1 MAIGPSEFKH
11 ILSRWGSGVTV
22 VTMKHG
28 ETVHGMTASAFCSVS
43 LEPPLIL
50 ICVGK
55 KQGSLPLI
63 KGSGRFVVNILAE
76 GQEQLSDFFAKPRP
90 EGDAQFA
97 AHSHQKAANGTPILD
112 GSMGWMDCK
121 VHSVAEGGDHDIL
134 IGLIEKM
141 GVSETAKEPLVYFC
155 GKYRKLEK

>member
-1 MAIGPSEFKH
+1 MAIAPPEFKH
-11 ILSRWGSGVTV
+11 IMSRWASGVTV

-28 ETVHGMTASAFCSVS
+28 NTVHGMTASAFSSVS

-63 KGSGRFVVNILAE
+63 KGSGRFVVNILAA
-76 GQEQLSDFFAKPRP
+76 GQDALSDYFAKPRP

-97 AHSHQKAANGTPILD
+97 THAHQKTANGTPVLD
-112 GSMGWMDCK
+112 GALGWLDCK
-121 VHSVAEGGDHDIL
+121 VHSVADGGDHDVF
-134 IGLIEKM
+134 IGEIEKTS
-141 GVSETAKEPLVYFC
+141 VSETAEEPLVYFC
-155 GKYRKLEK
+155 GKYRKLA